1 MAPVLQHSLAVTR
14 FCAPAHLLSQLLL
27 VCVDPSAV
35 SPVSQLLE
43 SVPASV
49 QQEAVRGQA
58 LVLKQQ
64 GNAAAAKQLLADLVQ
79 SEGLEGACQHLAQAD
94 YGILLLEQADLQVI
108 LHAGLHVLMVGTVIV
123 ICRAP
128 CAPNLC
134 WQTYVVQHHVF
145 MQACQPAKP
154 CQQH

>member
-1 MAPVLQHSLAVTR
+1 MSNTWGTSVATFLGSYT
-14 FCAPAHLLSQLLL
+14 LLCTCPSALTAALGG
-27 VCVDPSAV
+27 VDPSAV

-64 GNAAAAKQLLADLVQ
+64 GDTAAAKQLLADLVQ
-79 SEGLEGACQHLAQAD
+79 SEGLEGAYQHLAQAD

-108 LHAGLHVLMVGTVIV
+108 LHARLHVLMVGMVIV
-123 ICRAP
+123 I
-128 CAPNLC
+128 
-134 WQTYVVQHHVF
+134 
-145 MQACQPAKP
+145 
-154 CQQH
+154 